1 MAKPLD
7 FSCDATETA
16 KQDLCDA
23 TQIDLCWLIS
33 FRISCLF
40 ASFERGWMDFLRF
53 DRSMITE
60 DELVNA
66 FKIFDK
72 DFLAPS
78 QLGWE
83 RCSADMVHRE
93 RAHRIW
99 FNGVHWCSTVFNV
112 PGQKWHHRCHW
123 APGCALQVGLFCES
137 PAATQWNSV
146 GILNC
151 KYGPSRYHHEFVV
164 SAKWN
169 RSRHFSLAIEPSTGS
184 VA

>member
-1 MAKPLD
+1 MHIGSLLGETVATCFFLWGFVKLMAKPLD

-40 ASFERGWMDFLRF
+40 ASFESGWMDFLRF

-99 FNGVHWCSTVFNV
+99 FNGVQWCLMVFNV

-146 GILNC
+146 GSP
-151 KYGPSRYHHEFVV
+151 GVV
-164 SAKWN
+164 FFKLQIWSQ
-169 RSRHFSLAIEPSTGS
+169 
-184 VA
+184 